1 MNDVKNLKVGDTF
14 YSIKSTNNAF
24 RRKKIVK
31 VIDGEEWFKYSDELR
46 SYEIVPYTIKGILRK
61 ELEGEWLE
69 TESYALET
77 VYSVLSDRGEY
88 NFYSTDLE
96 YESNREYF
104 FTIEEAEAH
113 KAKLEEQAKELDR
126 S

>member
-1 MNDVKNLKVGDTF
+1 MIDVKNLKVGDTF
-14 YSIKSTNNAF
+14 YSVRETNNAF
-24 RRKKIVK
+24 HRKKIVK
-31 VIDGEEWFKYSDELR
+31 VIDGEEWFKYSEPLR

-61 ELEGEWLE
+61 ELEGEWPE

-77 VYSVLSDRGEY
+77 EYSVLFGLGEC

-96 YESNREYF
+96 YDSGSEYF
-104 FTIEEAEAH
+104 YTIDEAEAH
-113 KAKLEEQAKELDR
+113 KAQLEEQAKELDR